1 MLFFQDS
8 LPAVSYSVRRKTP
21 IVDYLGRGEECD
33 VVVVV
38 LKGRGLDREFEGLNY
53 LKSMCS

>member
-8 LPAVSYSVRRKTP
+8 LPAVSYSARRKTP

-33 VVVVV
+33 VVV

-53 LKSMCS
+53 LKSMFS